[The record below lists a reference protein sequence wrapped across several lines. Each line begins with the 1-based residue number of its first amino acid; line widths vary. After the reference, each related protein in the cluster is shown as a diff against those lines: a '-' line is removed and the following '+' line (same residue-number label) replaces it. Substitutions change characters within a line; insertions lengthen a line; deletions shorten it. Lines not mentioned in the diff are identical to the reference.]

1 MKNIPLLIGTIL
13 FTVYLI
19 FAIGGSNLPFIDS
32 ELKEEVM
39 RKDASGHLSIPPYP
53 PSAENLLGS
62 DKWGR
67 DLLSLLVIGT
77 RETLILVFLIAG
89 LRYLIALPLGA
100 AAANIKFFRWILDS
114 WNYLLSF
121 IPPIFLVALFFGIPF
136 IFFSKSLFV
145 WYVVILAVV
154 EVGRAAELI
163 RSQFAELS
171 MKEFV
176 EAAETS
182 GTNKFYLII
191 RHYWPHLRPLVL
203 TSFAADMGR
212 VMFLMAQLGVIQIF
226 VSRKFVSTLSGAYE
240 NVTTSISYPVLLQGI
255 LTDIWVST
263 WIPYFTVLF
272 ISVMIIT
279 FFLLAEG
286 LKIHFKRKYRMSVN

>member
-1 MKNIPLLIGTIL
+1 MRNIPLIIGIIL

-19 FAIGGSNLPFIDS
+19 FAFAGPSLPFIDS
-32 ELKEEVM
+32 SLKEEVM

-53 PSAENLLGS
+53 PSSENWLGS

-77 RETLILVFLIAG
+77 RETFILVFLIAG
-89 LRYLIALPLGA
+89 LRYLLALPLGA
-100 AAANIKFFRWILDS
+100 AAANIKFFRWLLDS
-114 WNYLLSF
+114 WNYFLSF
-121 IPPIFLVALFFGIPF
+121 IPPIFLVALVFGIPF
-136 IFFSKSLFV
+136 IYFSKNLFL
-145 WYVVILAVV
+145 WYVVILAVI
-154 EVGRAAELI
+154 EVGRVAELI
-163 RSQFAELS
+163 RSQLAELS
-171 MKEFV
+171 LKEFV
-176 EAAETS
+176 EAAQTS
-182 GTNKFYLII
+182 GTSKFTMIG
-191 RHYWPHLRPLVL
+191 RHYWPHLRPLIL

-226 VSRKFVSTLSGAYE
+226 VSRKFVSTLSGGYE
-240 NVTTSISYPVLLQGI
+240 NITTSISYPVLLQGI

-272 ISVMIIT
+272 ISVMILT

-286 LKIHFKRKYRMSVN
+286 LKRFFKRKYRMSVN